1 MTQTWSLKRFYIL
14 LFILVIAGVTQGLLI
29 PLLTTLLEQKGYS
42 SDLNGLN
49 AAFLYAGIF
58 LMSLICPAIVP
69 RWGYRLSLF
78 VGIGIDFVAIGLIPF
93 FDGLW
98 SWAVLRFI
106 VGIGDSLLH
115 YTTQLWITETVPEQE
130 RGKRISQYG
139 FSYGFGFGLGPLGMT
154 LADYGIW
161 VPIGLVEVLLLFSLF
176 LVSRLDHGK
185 IEVEQT
191 EKTAKEKG
199 QLKLIYRVGLVALC
213 PAFLYGYLEA
223 ALTGNFPIYGLRIGL
238 SEEWI
243 STLITAFVWGSL
255 LFQIPLGM
263 LADRIGR
270 KKILII
276 VCALGALGMMMIPP
290 LGANEI
296 WLFLLFV
303 SIGGL
308 VGSLYSLGLS
318 YLTDLLPARY
328 MAVAGAIA
336 TIHFSIGSILGPY
349 LGGVLMK
356 WFSAGVLF
364 YFISFVLLIFVALA
378 LFYPVPKMVENRN
391 KSMAS

>member
-1 MTQTWSLKRFYIL
+1 MTRTWSLKRFYTL
-14 LFILVIAGVTQGLLI
+14 LFILVNAGVTQGLLI
-29 PLLTTLLEQKGYS
+29 PLLTALLEEKGYS

-49 AAFLYAGIF
+49 AAFLYVGIF
-58 LMSLICPAIVP
+58 LMSLICPRIVP
-69 RWGYRLSLF
+69 RLGYRLSLF
-78 VGIGIDFVAIGLIPF
+78 VGIGIAAVAIGLIPF

-98 SWAVLRFI
+98 MWAFLRFV
-106 VGIGDSLLH
+106 VGVGDSLLH

-139 FSYGFGFGLGPLGMT
+139 FSYGFGFGLGPLGMP
-154 LADYGIW
+154 LIDYGIW
-161 VPIGLVEVLLLFSLF
+161 VPFGMVEVLLFVSLF
-176 LVSRLDHGK
+176 LVSRLDQGK
-185 IEVEQT
+185 IELEQ
-191 EKTAKEKG
+191 EKELQKEKG

-213 PAFLYGYLEA
+213 PAFLYGYLES

-238 SEEWI
+238 SEKWI
-243 STLITAFVWGSL
+243 SILITAFVWGSL

-270 KKILII
+270 KKILMI
-276 VCALGALGMMMIPP
+276 VCSLGALGMMVIPF
-290 LGANEI
+290 LGAETM

-349 LGGVLMK
+349 FGGVLMK
-356 WFSAGVLF
+356 WFSGGALF
-364 YFISFVLLIFVALA
+364 YFISFVLFAFVGLA
-378 LFYPVPKMVENRN
+378 LCYPVPKMADNKNR
-391 KSMAS
+391 SMVS